1 MELSIKQKECINTI
15 SALYKTGQQIITI
28 AGPAGSGKA
37 QPIDTIIPTPE
48 GEKRIGDLKIGDYVY
63 NRLGKPVKV
72 IGIFPQGIK
81 DNYKVTLGDGRS
93 TYCCNEHLWTYI
105 TSKNNFKTEPLQF
118 FIDNGLY
125 LIDKRGHKEYKYKI
139 PVHKAIEYR
148 KKDYKI
154 DPYVIGCFLGDGCC
168 LERILTISSAD
179 EELVKEVSILLKRKY
194 KKSHPNNYNW
204 NFYLNEEDVKN
215 RTDQIYCNTKN
226 FFKDYEKEII
236 QPSYLKRIP
245 DEYKYGSIEERL
257 SLVQGLLDTD
267 GNITKNNRYNVR
279 FASTSLNL
287 IKDLREVL
295 LSLGYISSYTIDIRK
310 NRRPCYNLQINIP
323 NEEKYKLFRLSRKKK
338 IALEAKKHKKR
349 RDYSKVSITDI
360 KYVGRE
366 EMVCIMV
373 DDQEHLYL
381 TNDYIVTHNTSIV
394 GHIIK
399 NLGLQKNEVEYC
411 AFTGKASLVLRNK
424 GIPAQTIHH
433 LIYNVLKNKE
443 TDQFYFVKKES
454 LDNYN
459 CKLIVIDEISM
470 VGEKL
475 LTDLK
480 SFNIPIICCGD
491 PYQLEPVKDSS
502 NNLLNNPDF
511 LLTEIFRQEE
521 GNSIIDLGEQLRNHQ
536 GIYSK
541 YNDNY
546 IQSINS
552 EELNLGM
559 LNWADIILC
568 SKHST
573 RINLNNEIRKEKG
586 FKKPY
591 PELGDKL
598 ICLKNYWNVT
608 SKKNME
614 PLINGTIGY
623 VKEIKFTSLA
633 TFNSYMDVK
642 FVPEW
647 DLEDY
652 YDIRIDLNKFFG
664 WVPFKNSYRSLP
676 RVDMDFGYCI
686 TIHKSQ
692 GSQWDKVL
700 VYSADAWGDKYKL
713 LYTAVTR
720 ASKKLLYI
728 Q

>member
-1 MELSIKQKECINTI
+1 MELSAKQKECINTI
-15 SALYKTGQQIITI
+15 SSLYRTGQQVMTI
-28 AGPAGSGKA
+28 AGGAGVGK
-37 QPIDTIIPTPE
+37 
-48 GEKRIGDLKIGDYVY
+48 
-63 NRLGKPVKV
+63 
-72 IGIFPQGIK
+72 
-81 DNYKVTLGDGRS
+81 S
-93 TYCCNEHLWTYI
+93 
-105 TSKNNFKTEPLQF
+105 
-118 FIDNGLY
+118 
-125 LIDKRGHKEYKYKI
+125 
-139 PVHKAIEYR
+139 
-148 KKDYKI
+148 
-154 DPYVIGCFLGDGCC
+154 
-168 LERILTISSAD
+168 
-179 EELVKEVSILLKRKY
+179 
-194 KKSHPNNYNW
+194 
-204 NFYLNEEDVKN
+204 
-215 RTDQIYCNTKN
+215 
-226 FFKDYEKEII
+226 
-236 QPSYLKRIP
+236 
-245 DEYKYGSIEERL
+245 
-257 SLVQGLLDTD
+257 SLV
-267 GNITKNNRYNVR
+267 
-279 FASTSLNL
+279 
-287 IKDLREVL
+287 
-295 LSLGYISSYTIDIRK
+295 SY
-310 NRRPCYNLQINIP
+310 
-323 NEEKYKLFRLSRKKK
+323 
-338 IALEAKKHKKR
+338 
-349 RDYSKVSITDI
+349 
-360 KYVGRE
+360 
-366 EMVCIMV
+366 
-373 DDQEHLYL
+373 
-381 TNDYIVTHNTSIV
+381 
-394 GHIIK
+394 IIK
-399 NLGLQKNEVEYC
+399 NLGLRPGEVEYC
-411 AFTGKASLVLRNK
+411 AFTGKAALVLRNK

-433 LIYNVLKNKE
+433 LIYNVLKNRE
-443 TDQFYFVKKES
+443 TGQFYFVKKEY
-454 LDNYN
+454 LDNYS
-459 CKLIVIDEISM
+459 CKLIVVDEISM

-502 NNLLNNPDF
+502 NNLLDNPDF

-559 LNWADIILC
+559 LNWADIVLC

-573 RINLNNEIRKEKG
+573 RMDLNNEIRKEKG

-598 ICLKNYWNVT
+598 ICLKNYWGVT

-614 PLINGTIGY
+614 PLVNGTIGY

-652 YDIRIDLNKFFG
+652 YDIRIDLNKFFN
-664 WVPFKNSYRSLP
+664 WTPFKNTFRSRP
-676 RVDMDFGYCI
+676 RVDIDFGYCI

-700 VYSADAWGDKYKL
+700 VYSVDAWGDKYKL